1 MPGSPTEDTGGAA
14 AGAPVVVARADYLWF
29 ADRALTEMAGIV
41 RTLGDDVA
49 NRAPALPGA
58 NSPYAILTH
67 CLGVMEYWGGATVAE
82 RPVVR
87 DRAAEFTASGAV
99 GPLLQRSDEALRRL
113 RDDLASLDAAAVPA
127 NVRRDPADPVPY
139 TESKGAVLL
148 HIIEELY
155 QHLGQMELTRDLL
168 LAGPAE

>member
-1 MPGSPTEDTGGAA
+1 MILPP
-14 AGAPVVVARADYLWF
+14 
-29 ADRALTEMAGIV
+29 V
-41 RTLGDDVA
+41 RTVDYHTAGEPFRIVA
-49 NRAPALPGA
+49 APPVTLR
-58 NSPYAILTH
+58 
-67 CLGVMEYWGGATVAE
+67 GATVAE

-127 NVRRDPADPVPY
+127 NVRRDPAHPVPY